1 MIIGISAYYHDS
13 SVALVKNNEII
24 DFIKEEEITR
34 VKGDNNFPFR
44 SLSLIIEKYKL
55 DNSNINSIIFYE
67 KPFRGWTYITYE
79 TFKKPIK
86 NWKIILN
93 QFQKF
98 WTGSLNFRNDLSQII
113 KVDNDKIFYCSHHVS
128 HTLNALMYSPNNNH
142 CLCFVFDGVGDGE
155 TISVFIIKG
164 NNLKRIYVE
173 YYPKSIGLFYST
185 ISDFLGFNINEGES
199 KVMALASYGKPVH
212 SEFMLENIINWHK
225 DKIHF
230 NSSWF
235 DFTNNPER
243 SFSKKFEAFFG
254 SPPSKKVLSNIN
266 TSDFCA
272 YANIAASAQKTL
284 EIIICKIIKSFIDTT
299 NLKDIVISGGAAL
312 NSKAIFEVS
321 KIKEINSITVPQS
334 PGDSGSSIG
343 AAIFGQMLNNFPL
356 PKKNLFPGKNYNS
369 HIKSDVFKSLFKKIS
384 NKVCCISDVSNLI
397 LSGKIICI
405 FLNGREVGPRALG
418 SRSIICSGNNKSLIK
433 NLNINYKNREQFRPL
448 APLIREE
455 ISNKYFYIP
464 KKLKHNLYWMGTLV
478 KAKQKAITEYPEC
491 IHIDNTSRVQIIK
504 NKHNF
509 LYKLL
514 ENLEKNNLNIIIN
527 TSFNIA
533 GDPIVFDYIDCYTNM
548 KRMNLKY
555 LVTDKG
561 LFERL

>member
-13 SVALVKNNEII
+13 SVALINNNKII

-67 KPFRGWTYITYE
+67 KPFRGWSYITYE
-79 TFKKPIK
+79 TFKNPIK
-86 NWKIILN
+86 NWKIVLN

-98 WTGSLNFRNDLSQII
+98 WNGSLNFRNDLFQII
-113 KVDNDKIFYCSHHVS
+113 KIDKDKIFYCPHHIS
-128 HTLNALMYSPNNNH
+128 HTLNALMYSPKNNNY
-142 CLCFVFDGVGDGE
+142 LCFVFDGVGDGE
-155 TISVFIIKG
+155 TISVFLKKN
-164 NNLKRIYVE
+164 NNLKKIYVE

-185 ISDFLGFNINEGES
+185 ITDYLGFNINEGES

-212 SEFMLENIINWHK
+212 AEFMLDKIINWHD
-225 DKIHF
+225 DKIYF

-235 DFTNNPER
+235 DFTNDPER
-243 SFSKKFEAFFG
+243 SFSKKFENFFG
-254 SPPSKKVLSNIN
+254 SPPSKKMLSKIGS
-266 TSDFCA
+266 SDFYT

-284 EIIICKIIKSFIDTT
+284 EIIISKIINTFIHST
-299 NLKDIVISGGAAL
+299 NVRDIVVSGGVAL

-321 KIKEINSITVPQS
+321 KIKEINSITVPQN

-356 PKKNLFPGKNYNS
+356 PKMNLFPGKNYNS
-369 HIKSDVFKSLFKKIS
+369 HIKSDIIESLFKKIS
-384 NKVCCISDVSNLI
+384 NKVSRISDISHLI
-397 LSGKIICI
+397 VNGEIICI
-405 FLNGREVGPRALG
+405 FLNNREIGPRALG
-418 SRSIICSGNNKSLIK
+418 SRSIICSGKNKSSITK
-433 NLNINYKNREQFRPL
+433 LNINYKNREEFRPL
-448 APLIREE
+448 APVLREAV
-455 ISNKYFYIP
+455 SSKYFYIP
-464 KKLKHNLYWMGTLV
+464 KKLKHNLYWMGALV
-478 KAKQKAITEYPEC
+478 TAKQKTITEYPEC

-504 NKHNF
+504 DKSNF

-514 ENLEKNNLNIIIN
+514 EKLEKHNLDIIIN

-555 LVTDKG
+555 LVTDNG